1 MLILIEL
8 DTQTNAIKIDANEI
22 TSIEDVQ
29 DLFDAVKGALI
40 GASHSYLEGYNV
52 VLQDKKDM

>member
-1 MLILIEL
+1 MIVVIGI
-8 DTQTNAIKIDANEI
+8 DTETRSIKIEAEKVR
-22 TSIEDVQ
+22 TIEDVQ

-52 VLQDKKDM
+52 VLQDKEDM

>member
-1 MLILIEL
+1 MIILIEL
-8 DTQTNAIKIDANEI
+8 NTQTNAIKIEANEV

-40 GASHSYLEGYNV
+40 GASHSYLENYNV
-52 VLQDKKDM
+52 VLQDKEDM